1 MFKRQQRPPGKD
13 GHVTG
18 QVMRKE
24 RWRLWFLFL
33 WRDVSP
39 QGPPSSG
46 GRKRVRVEGGRGW
59 RRPHQFR
66 GQTLGLRDPVVTQ
79 RALGSWTATH
89 SGQTLLAVPGSGAS
103 ALSPGGKQVRA

>member
-1 MFKRQQRPPGKD
+1 MVSLPVERCESPGPS
-13 GHVTG
+13 
-18 QVMRKE
+18 QFRRKE
-24 RWRLWFLFL
+24 
-33 WRDVSP
+33 
-39 QGPPSSG
+39 
-46 GRKRVRVEGGRGW
+46 EGGRGW